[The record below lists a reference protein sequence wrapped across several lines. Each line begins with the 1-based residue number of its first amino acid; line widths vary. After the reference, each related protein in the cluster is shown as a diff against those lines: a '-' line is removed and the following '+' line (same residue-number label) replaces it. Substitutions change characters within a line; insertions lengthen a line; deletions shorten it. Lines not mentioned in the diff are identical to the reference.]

1 MAKNKT
7 IKKDSI
13 TSSGDARGDMPVKG
27 SKRALYIRRALE
39 EREEKKRLSSSCGED
54 YWSDA

>member
-7 IKKDSI
+7 IKKGSI
-13 TSSGDARGDMPVKG
+13 ASSDDARSGVPEKG

-39 EREEKKRLSSSCGED
+39 EREEKKRLSSVCGED